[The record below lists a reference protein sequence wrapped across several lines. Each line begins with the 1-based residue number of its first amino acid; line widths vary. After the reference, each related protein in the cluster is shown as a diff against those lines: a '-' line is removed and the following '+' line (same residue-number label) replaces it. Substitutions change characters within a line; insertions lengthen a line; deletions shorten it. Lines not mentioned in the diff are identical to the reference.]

1 MKREGENGETTRCFD
16 HHKLLSY
23 FGIQVR
29 DLKGLPQWVSG
40 GFCLQ
45 CRRHRKHRFDPW
57 LRNIPWRRKWLP
69 TDSILLWEIP
79 WTEETGGL
87 IVHGITKSQ
96 TPVSTFE
103 AVQFS
108 SVSQSCLILCNPM
121 NRSTPGLPVHH
132 QLLEFTQIH
141 VHQVGDVI
149 QPFHPLSSPSPPA
162 LNPSQHQG
170 LFQ

>member
-1 MKREGENGETTRCFD
+1 MKREGEKGETTRYFD

-29 DLKGLPQWVSG
+29 DLEGLPQWVSG
-40 GFCLQ
+40 RICLQ

-57 LRNIPWRRKWLP
+57 FRKIPWRRKWLP
-69 TDSILLWEIP
+69 TDSILAWEIP

-108 SVSQSCLILCNPM
+108 SVSQSCPTLCDPM
-121 NRSTPGLPVHH
+121 NHSTPGFPPGRSRLRECGSREWCLTGASA
-132 QLLEFTQIH
+132 QL
-141 VHQVGDVI
+141 
-149 QPFHPLSSPSPPA
+149 SPS
-162 LNPSQHQG
+162 LRT
-170 LFQ
+170 